1 MSQSAARNPF
11 TPEQSVSGAM
21 NQEAIITR
29 LIGRT
34 FTHTVVKVI
43 EVYPGGTGEN
53 GFVDVVNLVQQLD
66 GNNEGIPNQ
75 PIYRLPYFR
84 LQGGAN
90 AVVIDPRKGDLGLA
104 AFAMRDITRV
114 KAEKAETAPPSRRQY
129 DQSDGLY
136 IGGFLNGA
144 PRQWIEFLDDG
155 INVVATGDVNLTT
168 PATVNVDAGGDINA
182 TCTNLSV
189 ACAAAK
195 IEASSLLDVNTPL
208 ATFTGAITALSVS
221 TAGGAITP
229 TGVEDNGGTMG
240 DLRDAY
246 NSHAHTSGQPGTTT
260 STTDKPV

>member
-1 MSQSAARNPF
+1 MSQSAVRNPF
-11 TPEQSVSGAM
+11 TPEQSVPGAM

-43 EVYPGGTGEN
+43 AVDAGGTGET

-66 GNNEGIPNQ
+66 GNNQGIPNQ

-84 LQGGAN
+84 LQGGLN
-90 AVVIDPRKGDLGLA
+90 AVVIDPRVGDLGLA
-104 AFAMRDITRV
+104 AFAMRDITKV
-114 KAEKAETAPPSRRQY
+114 KAEKTETAPPSRRQY

-144 PRQWIEFLDDG
+144 PKQWIEFLDNG
-155 INVVATGDVNLTT
+155 INVVATGDVNVTT

-195 IEASSLLDVNTPL
+195 IETSSLDVDSPIS
-208 ATFTGAITALSVS
+208 AFTGAITALSV
-221 TAGGAITP
+221 TTTGGSMTP
-229 TGVEDNGGTMG
+229 TGIQDNDGTLSA
-240 DLRDAY
+240 LRDAY
-246 NSHAHTSGQPGTTT
+246 NGHTHVSGAEGAPT